1 MNSIWAGQIHL
12 LKCTFFEISHE
23 KVSYP
28 VPPKYRTPHSMQSF
42 IPMCTYAMQLEI
54 VDPLAFSLPLSS
66 LSLYIYLFLTRQKM
80 NLDDRKKNVSQ
91 NVIVFW
97 LQRVSCLASLFFPS
111 GKNDV
116 VPADHMLLLFVCM
129 VWFLTYHENYLMY
142 LYIYVNII
150 AIFLLPE
157 E

>member
-1 MNSIWAGQIHL
+1 MNSIWTGQIHL
-12 LKCTFFEISHE
+12 LKYTFFEISHE

-54 VDPLAFSLPLSS
+54 VDPLAYLCP

-80 NLDDRKKNVSQ
+80 NPDDRKKNVSQ

-111 GKNDV
+111 GKNDAV
-116 VPADHMLLLFVCM
+116 HADHMLLLCVCM
-129 VWFLTYHENYLMY
+129 IWFLTYYENYLMD